1 MSVLLPADTYNVINK
16 SIINDSDK
24 KNLIALYEP
33 IIGSIAVALYLTL
46 INDLDKFEFESK
58 EFTHHHL
65 MSIMKIDLGTLKKS
79 REALEATGLLR
90 TYFKDGEVSSY
101 IYELYSPLS
110 PKEFFAHP
118 IFNIVLY
125 NNIGK
130 KEYESIRNL
139 YQKMNFNYEGYEEI
153 TNSIDQ
159 TFKSSNMIPEFDVRD
174 KDYSKVNVSD
184 IIDFDALMAAI
195 PKSVLNEKSLN
206 KKMRELINNLAFIY
220 NLDTL
225 KMTEILRSTINAN
238 GFIDSKNL
246 RIKTRDYYTYMN
258 NGKLPTLVYRS
269 QPEYLKEPV
278 GDMSN
283 RSKMIY
289 VFENTTPYDFLKN
302 KYKGVDPTSRDL
314 KLIEYLLVD
323 LELKPAV
330 VNVLVDYTLKKN
342 DNKLSRAYVEAIA
355 GQWKRK
361 GVETA
366 SEAMDLAKKENT
378 KYSKETKLSEK
389 NKNNNPVWFK
399 KEINKEELTE
409 DEMKI
414 MEDMM
419 KGFN

>member
-1 MSVLLPADTYNVINK
+1 MSVLLPADTYNVIKNTV
-16 SIINDSDK
+16 INDTDK

-33 IIGSIAVALYLTL
+33 IIGSISIALYLTL
-46 INDLDKFEFESK
+46 LNDLVEYEIESR

-65 MSIMKIDLGTLKKS
+65 MSIMKLDLATLKKS
-79 REALEATGLLR
+79 RQALEATGLLK
-90 TYFKDGEVSSY
+90 TYFKDGEVASY
-101 IYELYSPLS
+101 VYEIYSPLS

-118 IFNIVLY
+118 IFNVVLY

-130 KEYESIRNL
+130 KEYESIKNM
-139 YQKMNFNYEGYEEI
+139 YQKMNFNYDGYEDI
-153 TNSIDQ
+153 TTSINQ

-174 KDYSKVNVSD
+174 KEHSKVGATN
-184 IIDFDALMAAI
+184 IIDFDSIIASI
-195 PKSVLNEKSLN
+195 PRSVLNEKALN
-206 KKMRELINNLAFIY
+206 KKMKELINNLAFIY

-225 KMTEILRSTINAN
+225 KMVEIIRSTINAN
-238 GFIDSKNL
+238 GYIDAKEL

-302 KYKGVDPTSRDL
+302 KYKGVDPTPRDL

-342 DNKLSRAYVEAIA
+342 DNKLSRAYIEAIA

-366 SEAMDLAKKENT
+366 SEAMDLAKKGNS

-389 NKNNNPVWFK
+389 NKNNNPVWFN
-399 KEINKEELTE
+399 KEIKKEELTE

>member
-16 SIINDSDK
+16 TIISDNDK

-46 INDLDKFEFESK
+46 INDLDEFEISSR

-65 MSIMKIDLGTLKKS
+65 MSIMKIDLATLKKS
-79 REALEATGLLR
+79 RQALEAMGLLK

-110 PKEFFAHP
+110 PKEFFSHP

-130 KEYESIRNL
+130 KEYENIKSL
-139 YQKMNFNYEGYEEI
+139 YQKINFNYDGYEDI
-153 TNSIDQ
+153 SSSINQ
-159 TFKSSNMIPEFDVRD
+159 TFKSSNIIPEFDVRG
-174 KDYSKVNVSD
+174 KEYSKVSALD
-184 IIDFDALMAAI
+184 IIDFDVLIASI
-195 PKSVLNEKSLN
+195 PKNILNERSLN
-206 KKMRELINNLAFIY
+206 KRMRELINNLAFIY

-225 KMTEILRSTINAN
+225 KMAEIIRSTINVN
-238 GFIDSKNL
+238 GYIDSKDL

-269 QPEYLKEPV
+269 QPEYLKEPQ
-278 GDMSN
+278 GDTSN

-289 VFENTTPYDFLKN
+289 VFENTSPFDFLKN
-302 KYKGVDPTSRDL
+302 KYKGVDPTARDL
-314 KLIEYLLVD
+314 KLIEYLCVD

-330 VNVLVDYTLKKN
+330 VNVLIDYTLKKN
-342 DNKLSRAYVEAIA
+342 DNKLSRSYVETIA

-366 SEAMDLAKKENT
+366 SEAMDLAKKENSKFT
-378 KYSKETKLSEK
+378 KESPKSEK
-389 NKNNNPVWFK
+389 NKNNNPIWFK
-399 KEINKEELTE
+399 KDIKKEELTE
-409 DEMKI
+409 DEMKE
-414 MEDMM
+414 MEELM
-419 KGFN
+419 KGFS